1 MKCEN
6 CAYFFRTHDEDK
18 YATCQ
23 FVALRGEPSWHEVPP
38 CEEDDYYEDEE
49 PYYEEDVEE
58 DIEEA
63 RAMMYVD
70 AWKNGDYE
78 GR

>member
-23 FVALRGEPSWHEVPP
+23 FVALRGEPSWLEVPP
-38 CEEDDYYEDEE
+38 CEEDDYYE
-49 PYYEEDVEE
+49 EDAEE
-58 DIEEA
+58 DIEET

-70 AWKNGDYE
+70 AWKNGDYDY
-78 GR
+78 